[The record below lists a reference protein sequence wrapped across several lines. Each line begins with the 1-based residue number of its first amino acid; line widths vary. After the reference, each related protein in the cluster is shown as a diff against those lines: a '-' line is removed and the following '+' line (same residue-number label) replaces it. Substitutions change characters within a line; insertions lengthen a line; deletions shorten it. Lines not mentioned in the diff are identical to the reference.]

1 MQSKCCRIGQR
12 LRVMEVSSA
21 VKRVKRVRKRAQ
33 RRALEM
39 RRVQIARGKYQV
51 CREDDIV
58 VLKHKMQVKCK
69 HHLYITQ

>member
-12 LRVMEVSSA
+12 LRVMGVSSA

-39 RRVQIARGKYQV
+39 RRVQIAGGKYH
-51 CREDDIV
+51 E
-58 VLKHKMQVKCK
+58 K
-69 HHLYITQ
+69 